1 MTLLL
6 RLLHVHTCMHAKTLM
21 VHAIL
26 LYSGNPLL
34 VSLENSSM
42 AASTRSKK
50 AKLWFSKS
58 AFEGLDDEEDE
69 DVELDQ
75 MVSANKGQNVK
86 EVAVSSDLE
95 ENTEVMAANKSTREE
110 NGVKRVQFQDD
121 ADLVKSQESSSEQD
135 VSSSE
140 DSESDDSSE
149 EEEILI
155 AKAKAAAKKGINSSS
170 SKTENGTFEVVPAD
184 KPILKL
190 DPEGLAIGALI
201 VQSKKK
207 REDLIE
213 SGYNRW
219 THNDDNLP
227 DWFVANE
234 AKYCQKTLPI
244 TKEMVEVYRSK
255 LKEIN
260 SRPIKKIAEA
270 KARKKR
276 RALKKLES
284 VRKKAEVITDL
295 GDDVSVQEKAQQ
307 IKQMYKKVGVLGKR
321 KRDVEYVVAKKG
333 VGKRV
338 KRPAGV
344 KGHFKVVD
352 PRMKKDARGKAAAAT
367 KIKGQR
373 SGGQKK
379 RRKH

>member
-1 MTLLL
+1 
-6 RLLHVHTCMHAKTLM
+6 M
-21 VHAIL
+21 VA
-26 LYSGNPLL
+26 N
-34 VSLENSSM
+34 
-42 AASTRSKK
+42 ARSRK

-58 AFEGLDDEEDE
+58 AFEGLDNEED
-69 DVELDQ
+69 DDIELEQ
-75 MVSANKGQNVK
+75 MMSANKGQNVK
-86 EVAVSSDLE
+86 KAAVSGDGE
-95 ENTEVMAANKSTREE
+95 ENRSIMATNNNTRE
-110 NGVKRVQFQDD
+110 NGVKSVQFQDNG
-121 ADLVKSQESSSEQD
+121 DLVRSQGSSSEEGTT
-135 VSSSE
+135 S
-140 DSESDDSSE
+140 SDDSDSDDSNKE
-149 EEEILI
+149 EELLI
-155 AKAKAAAKKGINSSS
+155 AKAKAAAKKSVNSSS
-170 SKTENGTFEVVPAD
+170 SGNEVVENGTFEVVPAN
-184 KPILKL
+184 KPIQKL
-190 DPEGLAIGALI
+190 NPEGLAIGALM

-207 REDLIE
+207 CEDLIE

-219 THNDDNLP
+219 TYNDDNLP
-227 DWFVANE
+227 DWFVADE
-234 AKYCQKTLPI
+234 AKNCQKTLPI

-276 RALKKLES
+276 RALKKLER
-284 VRKKAEVITDL
+284 VRERAGIIADL

-321 KRDVEYVVAKKG
+321 KREVEYVVAKRG

-352 PRMKKDARGKAAAAT
+352 PRMKKDARGKAAAA

-373 SGGQKK
+373 SGGQRK
-379 RRKH
+379 RRKR

>member
-1 MTLLL
+1 
-6 RLLHVHTCMHAKTLM
+6 
-21 VHAIL
+21 
-26 LYSGNPLL
+26 
-34 VSLENSSM
+34 M

-58 AFEGLDDEEDE
+58 AFEGLDNDEDE
-69 DVELDQ
+69 DIELEQ
-75 MVSANKGQNVK
+75 MMSTNKGQNDQKLAVGVDG
-86 EVAVSSDLE
+86 EDNTRIVA
-95 ENTEVMAANKSTREE
+95 TNKSMRE
-110 NGVKRVQFQDD
+110 NGVKRVHFQDN
-121 ADLVKSQESSSEQD
+121 ADLVKSQESSSEQEA
-135 VSSSE
+135 SSDE
-140 DSESDDSSE
+140 SESDDSSE
-149 EEEILI
+149 EEEMLI
-155 AKAKAAAKKGINSSS
+155 AKAKAAAKKGTNSSS
-170 SKTENGTFEVVPAD
+170 LRKEVVENGTFEVVPAN

-190 DPEGLAIGALI
+190 DPEGLAIGALM

-227 DWFVANE
+227 DWFVADE
-234 AKYCQKTLPI
+234 AKYCQKTLPV

-270 KARKKR
+270 RARKKR
-276 RALKKLES
+276 HALKKLEG

-307 IKQMYKKVGVLGKR
+307 IKQLYKKVGVLGKR
-321 KRDVEYVVAKKG
+321 KRDVQYVVAKKG

-352 PRMKKDARGKAAAAT
+352 PRMKKDARGKAAAKT
-367 KIKGQR
+367 KGQR

>member
-1 MTLLL
+1 
-6 RLLHVHTCMHAKTLM
+6 
-21 VHAIL
+21 
-26 LYSGNPLL
+26 
-34 VSLENSSM
+34 M
-42 AASTRSKK
+42 AASAHSKK

-69 DVELDQ
+69 DIELEQ
-75 MVSANKGQNVK
+75 MMSTNKGQNGQK
-86 EVAVSSDLE
+86 LAVSEDGE
-95 ENTEVMAANKSTREE
+95 ENTKIMATNKSMRE
-110 NGVKRVQFQDD
+110 NGVKRVQFQDN
-121 ADLVKSQESSSEQD
+121 ADLVKSQESSSEKD
-135 VSSSE
+135 TSDDDD
-140 DSESDDSSE
+140 DSEDSSE

-155 AKAKAAAKKGINSSS
+155 AKAKAAMKKGVNSSS
-170 SKTENGTFEVVPAD
+170 SRKEVVENGTFEVVPAN
-184 KPILKL
+184 KPIRKL
-190 DPEGLAIGALI
+190 DPEGLAIGALM

-227 DWFVANE
+227 DWFVVDE
-234 AKYCQKTLPI
+234 TKYCQKTLPI

-270 KARKKR
+270 RARKKR

-307 IKQMYKKVGVLGKR
+307 IKQLYKKVGVLGKR

-352 PRMKKDARGKAAAAT
+352 PRMKKDARGKAAAAKT
-367 KIKGQR
+367 KGQR
-373 SGGQKK
+373 SGGQRK
-379 RRKH
+379 RRKR